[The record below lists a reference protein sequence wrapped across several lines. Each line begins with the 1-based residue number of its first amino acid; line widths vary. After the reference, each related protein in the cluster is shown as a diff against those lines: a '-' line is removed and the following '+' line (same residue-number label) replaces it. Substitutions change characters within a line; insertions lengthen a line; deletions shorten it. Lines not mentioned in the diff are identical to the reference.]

1 MYTKQM
7 VEDRWEDILNYM
19 KDNYD
24 ISEVSFRTWLQPLT
38 IFDLEDNILTLIV
51 DDKVV
56 HPNSLVFIRNKYGF
70 FIKTAIEEVINENF
84 EVEFVLKTQI
94 QKQDDEKKRNER
106 LKNVTSGSLY
116 INPDYTFDSFVV
128 GENNNNAHA
137 AALAVAEQPGE
148 VYNPLYIYGGS
159 GLGKT
164 HLMNSIANYITEH
177 NPELKV
183 LYITSENFQ
192 NELVKAILSGS
203 SNAKSLEEFRKKY
216 RGNDVLL
223 IDDIQF
229 IINKERTQ
237 EEFFHTFNE
246 MRDSGRQVIISSDRN
261 PKDLQLLDERLRSRF
276 EWGLTVDVQ
285 PPVYETRMAILTK
298 KVELNHL
305 TVDEEILKYIAE
317 NIHSNIRELEGA
329 LTKAVAIGKLQNRKL
344 TLELATEALKDYIS
358 PEKKKTVTLPFILDV
373 VAEHYSITADQIK
386 SKNKSRNIA
395 YPRQIAMYLCRE
407 FTTLSF
413 EEIGEGIGNRDHSTV
428 HYAYSKIQ
436 EDMDNDPSVA
446 SSIAILKK
454 KINIE

>member
-24 ISEVSFRTWLQPLT
+24 ITEVSFRTWLQPLK
-38 IFDLEDNILTLIV
+38 IYDLEDNILTLIV
-51 DDKVV
+51 DDTVV
-56 HPNSLVFIRNKYGF
+56 HPNSLVFIRTRYGF
-70 FIKTAIEEVINENF
+70 FIKTATEEVINENF
-84 EVEFVLKTQI
+84 EIEFVLKTQI
-94 QKQDDEKKRNER
+94 QKQNDDKKRQDLFQNAASGR
-106 LKNVTSGSLY
+106 L
-116 INPDYTFDSFVV
+116 INPQYTFDNFVV

-148 VYNPLYIYGGS
+148 VYNPLYIYGGP

-164 HLMNSIANYITEH
+164 HLMYSIANYITKY

-183 LYITSENFQ
+183 LYITSETFQ

-246 MRDSGRQVIISSDRN
+246 MRDSGRQVVISSDRN

-298 KVELNHL
+298 KAELNHL
-305 TVDEEILKYIAE
+305 TIDTEILNYIAE

-329 LTKAVAIGKLQNRKL
+329 LTKVVALGRLQNRKI
-344 TLELATEALKDYIS
+344 TMELAMEALKDYIS
-358 PEKKKTVTLPFILDV
+358 PEKKKMVTLPFILDV
-373 VAEHYSITADQIK
+373 VAEHYSITADQIT

-407 FTTLSF
+407 FTPLSF

-436 EDMDNDPSVA
+436 EDIENDQTIA
-446 SSIAILKK
+446 SAIEVLKK